1 MVQGSII
8 FARLFPD
15 STIDTTIVSFVSRES
30 PRVASPAAVMTEFS
44 VEWDSDGFAA
54 FLTSEGFHEDII
66 SNVIENRISSA
77 LFIELSDDDLKE
89 LAPTIGDRMVLRKVL
104 ERAKKVCFRHFAV
117 VSTLILLLLTE
128 STSGINAFVDHTPS
142 VPEWYSH
149 LSTVKFCHGVFLCI

>member
-1 MVQGSII
+1 M
-8 FARLFPD
+8 A
-15 STIDTTIVSFVSRES
+15 
-30 PRVASPAAVMTEFS
+30 EFS
-44 VEWDSDGFAA
+44 VEWDTNGFAA
-54 FLTSEGFHEDII
+54 FYHADI
-66 SNVIENRISSA
+66 SNVTENRISST
-77 LFIELSDDDLKE
+77 LFIEDDLKE